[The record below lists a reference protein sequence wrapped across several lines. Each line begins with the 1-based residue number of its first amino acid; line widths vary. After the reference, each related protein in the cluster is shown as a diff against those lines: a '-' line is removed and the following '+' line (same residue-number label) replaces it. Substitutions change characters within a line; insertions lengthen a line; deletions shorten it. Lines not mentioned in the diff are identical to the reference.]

1 MLTYVLDLIIH
12 VTLGWRPRLLHS
24 NNANS
29 SFSFKLLKT
38 RKWHVRHTFS
48 LQTPIAQLFTSIFC
62 IVRKCIHVK
71 CNKKSVNNQ
80 LVINC
85 MKFTFTQVQRYKLFS
100 LYILELCG
108 ILLLYLVVV
117 LCSRCAHTTPSLFL
131 KLFHNSC
138 QEQMVAHDILN
149 KLTKFPFP
157 N

>member
-12 VTLGWRPRLLHS
+12 VTLGWRPWLLHS

-38 RKWHVRHTFS
+38 WKWHVRHTFS

-85 MKFTFTQVQRYKLFS
+85 MKFTFTQVQRYKKLLS
-100 LYILELCG
+100 IYSWTLWHT
-108 ILLLYLVVV
+108 LLYLVVV